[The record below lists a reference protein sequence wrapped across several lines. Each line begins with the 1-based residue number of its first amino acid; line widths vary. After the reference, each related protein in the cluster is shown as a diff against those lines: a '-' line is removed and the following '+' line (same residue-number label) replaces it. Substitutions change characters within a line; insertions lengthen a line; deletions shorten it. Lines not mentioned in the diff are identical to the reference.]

1 MCKLF
6 KENQPSKI
14 FVKGKE
20 INANEL
26 RSYFEYKNGELYW
39 ILKTNR
45 KVVIGQLFKTT
56 INNAGYRICS
66 FKGKTYIHHR
76 LIFLFFNDY
85 LPSQVD
91 HIDGNPLNNRI
102 ENLRPANSYQNQ
114 ANRKANKS
122 NKSGYKNVN
131 WDERSKSWEVK
142 FMHQC
147 RKMHFGYFKDIELAG
162 LVAIEARNK
171 YQKEYANHG

>member
-1 MCKLF
+1 M
-6 KENQPSKI
+6 
-14 FVKGKE
+14 
-20 INANEL
+20 
-26 RSYFEYKNGELYW
+26 
-39 ILKTNR
+39 
-45 KVVIGQLFKTT
+45 
-56 INNAGYRICS
+56 
-66 FKGKTYIHHR
+66 
-76 LIFLFFNDY
+76 IFLFFNDY

-102 ENLRPANSYQNQ
+102 ENLRPANSFQNQ

-147 RKMHFGYFKDIELAG
+147 KKMHFGYFKDIELAG
-162 LVAIEARNK
+162 LVAMEARNK
-171 YQKEYANHG
+171 YQGEYANHG